1 MQFLLRKRTMEVI
14 KKKGRGDTMI
24 YQLRRKLG
32 ATSILL
38 IVGFAISFT
47 AVLIGISSVNSA
59 LIAMKEAGQAEPIF
73 DTMRQT
79 GMSLAISIYAFSVV
93 NCIVVT
99 NYWIITRRKNIAIKK
114 AFGWSD
120 IRLLNEICVEMGAL
134 ILVGLV
140 ISVCILA
147 VLMNWREDLFSL
159 RVTPFFIMGTVA
171 LLLLTLIISAIVP
184 FEKIIKI
191 HPAEVIS

>member
-159 RVTPFFIMGTVA
+159 RVTPFFILGTVA

>member
-159 RVTPFFIMGTVA
+159 RVTPFFILGTVA

-191 HPAEVIS
+191 HPAEVMS

>member
-32 ATSILL
+32 ATSIHL

-59 LIAMKEAGQAEPIF
+59 LIAMKEAGQTEPIF

-120 IRLLNEICVEMGAL
+120 IRLLNEICIEMGAL

>member
-24 YQLRRKLG
+24 YRLRRKLG

-59 LIAMKEAGQAEPIF
+59 LIAMKEAGQTEPIF

-120 IRLLNEICVEMGAL
+120 IRLLNEICIEMGAL

>member
-59 LIAMKEAGQAEPIF
+59 LIAMKEAGQTEPIF